1 LLGSGQSGSVFKFG
15 KNGKRAI
22 KLSPKA
28 ELDTYSTINKSI
40 NGVVKVYSYG
50 KIKVPT
56 RFLLKRFGGKVSD
69 IIETRGSYISLNK
82 DGYIYYIIME
92 RLYTDKALEDD
103 IEDLQDL
110 FEQFYEVVHSSFI
123 EIPGLRKLFEERDN
137 MEILLKF
144 SNYIEEN
151 VSNSESVLETLAN
164 CLVLFR
170 KIGKNF
176 DWMDIH
182 ARQFAYDSRGNI
194 KAYDLDNSYMLSSDE
209 VKNIIREGYSS
220 SKSKLSL
227 EFIDLARDNYETF
240 LDRTYFDNTF
250 HNVLYRGYFG
260 DLGDNIFM
268 TDDLDHAR
276 HYGEEIDG
284 IVYFDNILHFDNA
297 LFDELRLDLPELL
310 EIDISKDSELDYDQ
324 SIFKEKLR
332 EIYLPYFNG
341 NKLTDAMYQLNID
354 EDGVIDYVYDM
365 INSTKKYR
373 LVSMSK
379 SNDFLIPLLMYY
391 AKEYNII
398 SFWGSD
404 YGGSLEFVVGDISRY
419 DHLSDIWKKY
429 GKD

>member
-1 LLGSGQSGSVFKFG
+1 MVYIKTYESYSSNDSRNDSNDSYDKGAFLDWLGIKFGQGIGSLLGSGQSGSVFKFG

-56 RFLLKRFGGKVSD
+56 RFLLKAGGKVSD

-110 FEQFYEVVHSSFI
+110 FEQFYEVVQGRILEH
-123 EIPGLRKLFEERDN
+123 GLRRLFEERDD
-137 MEILLKF
+137 MQILLKF
-144 SNYIEEN
+144 SDYIEEN
-151 VSNSESVLETLAN
+151 VSNSESVLETLGN

-209 VKNIIREGYSS
+209 VKNIIREGCSS
-220 SKSKLSL
+220 
-227 EFIDLARDNYETF
+227 
-240 LDRTYFDNTF
+240 
-250 HNVLYRGYFG
+250 
-260 DLGDNIFM
+260 
-268 TDDLDHAR
+268 
-276 HYGEEIDG
+276 
-284 IVYFDNILHFDNA
+284 
-297 LFDELRLDLPELL
+297 
-310 EIDISKDSELDYDQ
+310 
-324 SIFKEKLR
+324 
-332 EIYLPYFNG
+332 
-341 NKLTDAMYQLNID
+341 
-354 EDGVIDYVYDM
+354 
-365 INSTKKYR
+365 
-373 LVSMSK
+373 
-379 SNDFLIPLLMYY
+379 
-391 AKEYNII
+391 
-398 SFWGSD
+398 
-404 YGGSLEFVVGDISRY
+404 
-419 DHLSDIWKKY
+419 
-429 GKD
+429 

>member
-1 LLGSGQSGSVFKFG
+1 MVYIKTYESYSSYDSRNDSNDSYDKGAFLDWLGIKFGQDIGSLLGSGQSGSVFKFG

-56 RFLLKRFGGKVSD
+56 RFLLKAGGKVSD

-144 SNYIEEN
+144 SNYIRDN

-176 DWMDIH
+176 DWRDIH

-209 VKNIIREGYSS
+209 VKNIIREGCSS
-220 SKSKLSL
+220 
-227 EFIDLARDNYETF
+227 
-240 LDRTYFDNTF
+240 
-250 HNVLYRGYFG
+250 
-260 DLGDNIFM
+260 
-268 TDDLDHAR
+268 
-276 HYGEEIDG
+276 
-284 IVYFDNILHFDNA
+284 
-297 LFDELRLDLPELL
+297 
-310 EIDISKDSELDYDQ
+310 
-324 SIFKEKLR
+324 
-332 EIYLPYFNG
+332 
-341 NKLTDAMYQLNID
+341 
-354 EDGVIDYVYDM
+354 
-365 INSTKKYR
+365 
-373 LVSMSK
+373 
-379 SNDFLIPLLMYY
+379 
-391 AKEYNII
+391 
-398 SFWGSD
+398 
-404 YGGSLEFVVGDISRY
+404 
-419 DHLSDIWKKY
+419 
-429 GKD
+429 